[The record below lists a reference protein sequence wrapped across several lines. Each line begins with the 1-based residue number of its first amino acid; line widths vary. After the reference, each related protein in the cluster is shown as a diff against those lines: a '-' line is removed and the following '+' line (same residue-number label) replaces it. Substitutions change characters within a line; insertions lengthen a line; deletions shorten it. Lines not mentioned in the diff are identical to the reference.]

1 MFVLKKYCVSFL
13 IIILCF
19 ACLTPIVFAQDQTIV
34 VIPESNPS
42 GVILILNPDGNVKE
56 RIYLNTNNYSIPV
69 ENNENNSNTEE
80 IVNDDASEPEPEI
93 PQEVTNDLAKEIF
106 ELVNK
111 ERVAAGLKE
120 LEYNFEL
127 QAAANL
133 RAEEAS
139 ESFSHTRPNGE
150 TCYTAFNV
158 NYNVAGENLI
168 VADQEIADAAN
179 LVKTW
184 MESEGHRAN
193 ILLPEFSSIAI
204 GVYQKDN
211 SVFASQLF
219 IG

>member
-1 MFVLKKYCVSFL
+1 MLKKYCVSFL

-19 ACLTPIVFAQDQTIV
+19 TCLTPIVFAQNQTVV

-42 GVILILNPDGNVKE
+42 GVILILNPDGSIKE

-69 ENNENNSNTEE
+69 ENNNNDNNTEE
-80 IVNDDASEPEPEI
+80 IVNDDNSEPESGT
-93 PQEVTNDLAKEIF
+93 PQEVANDLAKEIF

-111 ERVAAGLKE
+111 ERIAAGLKE

-127 QAAANL
+127 QAAADL
-133 RAEEAS
+133 RAKEAS
-139 ESFSHTRPNGE
+139 EFFSHTRPNGE

-168 VADQEIADAAN
+168 VADKEIADAAN

-193 ILLPEFSSIAI
+193 ILLPEFNSIAI

-211 SVFASQLF
+211 SIFASQLF

>member
-1 MFVLKKYCVSFL
+1 MFKKYLISFL
-13 IIILCF
+13 IIAL
-19 ACLTPIVFAQDQTIV
+19 CLTCLAPFALAQDQTV
-34 VIPESNPS
+34 VIIPASDLS
-42 GVILILNPDGNVKE
+42 GVILILNPDGSVRE
-56 RIYLNTNNYSIPV
+56 RIYLNTNNYSIPI
-69 ENNENNSNTEE
+69 ENNKNDSNTEE
-80 IVNDDASEPEPEI
+80 IINDDNSAPEPET

-111 ERVAAGLKE
+111 ERVAVGLKE

-133 RAEEAS
+133 RAKEAS

-193 ILLPEFSSIAI
+193 ILLPEFTSIAI

-211 SVFASQLF
+211 SIFASQLF